1 MCGSKKPE
9 PEPEPAPAPEP
20 EDPNWTCGCGTVNN
34 GNFCFRCGS
43 RRPDKTAPAPVV
55 EAAPAPAPEPVQ
67 PKEPVP
73 IPEPVPEPEAAPEPE
88 DPNWTC
94 GCGTVNNGNFCFRC
108 GSRRPDKTAP
118 APVVEAAPAPAPEPV
133 QPEEPAPIPEPV
145 PEPEA
150 ASEPEF
156 VPEAEPEFE
165 AETVVEEPV
174 AELEP
179 IAEPAPEFEAEPE
192 VIAEPEVGP
201 IPEEEPVPEAE
212 PIIESE
218 AELIP
223 EPEAAE
229 KPEPEATAE
238 PELEPI
244 EGPEDRS
251 LTEVISEVSFTG
263 NIEDARE
270 QAAAVSDDDEGV
282 TQIIFDELADDLVL
296 GWLVAANTEIKG
308 KIFTFTDTRV
318 TIGRSDPE
326 HPVIIDLHGD
336 RAVSRGAQAVII
348 YDPLNKKFFIQSAG
362 GKTPIYVNRQM
373 LLAPAELAAYDR
385 IMLGETELVFVPL
398 CTERFSW

>member
-43 RRPDKTAPAPVV
+43 RRPDKTAPAH
-55 EAAPAPAPEPVQ
+55 
-67 PKEPVP
+67 
-73 IPEPVPEPEAAPEPE
+73 
-88 DPNWTC
+88 
-94 GCGTVNNGNFCFRC
+94 
-108 GSRRPDKTAP
+108 
-118 APVVEAAPAPAPEPV
+118 VVEAAPAPAPEPV
-133 QPEEPAPIPEPV
+133 QPEEPVPIPEPV

-150 ASEPEF
+150 APEPEF

-179 IAEPAPEFEAEPE
+179 TAEPAPEFEAEPE

-229 KPEPEATAE
+229 KPEATAE

-244 EGPEDRS
+244 EDPEDRS

-270 QAAAVSDDDEGV
+270 QAAAVNDDDEGV